1 MLATMASPTQR
12 HQIVQFMGISHVVK
26 RLVLTDMVDNKV
38 SLRLAV
44 LALVPITLNRLLAA
58 SNPRLPVAHRHPA
71 RVILGSIRLKAA
83 TRTKRALA

>member
-26 RLVLTDMVDNKV
+26 RPVITDMVDNKV

-58 SNPRLPVAHRHPA
+58 SNPRLPVAHRHLLS
-71 RVILGSIRLKAA
+71 VILSSIRLEAV
-83 TRTKRALA
+83 TRTKRTLA

>member
-26 RLVLTDMVDNKV
+26 RPVLTDMVDNKV

-44 LALVPITLNRLLAA
+44 LALVSITLNRLLAA
-58 SNPRLPVAHRHPA
+58 SNPRLSITQRHLLS
-71 RVILGSIRLKAA
+71 VVLSSVCLKAA
-83 TRTKRALA
+83 TRAKRILA